1 MNNANIDSSSSHV
14 SITSSVSSSD
24 LSQLSSDSCS
34 SSISIVSGDITL
46 TQHRETNSSSKK
58 PSSQKPKR
66 KRRRRRKNKGSITP
80 PKTLYSNFLEEG
92 EQITEEESKQYVAL
106 DCEMVG
112 VGPYNKSSVARV
124 CLINW
129 NEEVLLDTFVKVTN
143 GEVTDYRTF
152 VSGVTKEDLESDD
165 AMEIT
170 ECRELVLSLIKGKVL
185 IGHALINDLSALR
198 ISHPWSHTRD
208 TAKYEP
214 FMKKVID
221 EETGVVTSM
230 NPRKLKD
237 LMQEKVGRTIQ
248 VEGEEHCPIEDAASA
263 LLLYKCA
270 RKKWEKVMEY
280 KIQKTSQILS
290 LQQ

>member
-1 MNNANIDSSSSHV
+1 
-14 SITSSVSSSD
+14 
-24 LSQLSSDSCS
+24 
-34 SSISIVSGDITL
+34 
-46 TQHRETNSSSKK
+46 
-58 PSSQKPKR
+58 
-66 KRRRRRKNKGSITP
+66 
-80 PKTLYSNFLEEG
+80 
-92 EQITEEESKQYVAL
+92 
-106 DCEMVG
+106 MVG